1 MMEAQPA
8 PQSRARHYRRASC
21 KLALVLLAAFPS
33 LGCHPLSPKRIDI
46 TRQYVAPELIQA
58 NGVPMERGKPRPVI
72 DTIGWVIGIPSKLL
86 FWNRKIENHNI
97 SAETEYVL
105 AGYLEANNLQHVK
118 VRLNQ
123 YRPFDD
129 FRRLTKNRS
138 VAWPWR
144 YTFGTFSV
152 LGEAIVPGRLFG
164 GDHFNPFTNTVHLY
178 SDVPAIALHEA
189 AHAKDFSRRRYQ
201 GTYAALYAL
210 PVVPLYHESIATS
223 DVMDYGEENVRDPEF
238 QRQAYNVLYPAYG
251 TYVGGAAGTIFPPIS
266 FPAYYGSVAVGHL
279 AGRLQSR
286 RIGDDWKGA
295 ASTNAV
301 EPIYRYQPEHP
312 MAIMEGEW
320 QGYVAYPGKEA
331 PSYEAPGYETD
342 RAPAMEMD
350 RTISGD
356 ELPWNPLPQE
366 AESF

>member
-1 MMEAQPA
+1 METQAA
-8 PQSRARHYRRASC
+8 AHSRSRSNLRSSWL
-21 KLALVLLAAFPS
+21 LALALCATLPS

-46 TRQYVAPELIQA
+46 TRQYVAPELLQA
-58 NGVPMERGKPRPVI
+58 NTLPIERGKPRPVI
-72 DTIGWVIGIPSKLL
+72 DTVGWVFGIPSKLL
-86 FWNRKIENHNI
+86 LWNRRIENHSI
-97 SAETEYVL
+97 SAETEQVL
-105 AGYLEANNLQHVK
+105 AGYLEENHLQHVK

-189 AHAKDFSRRRYQ
+189 AHAKDFSRRRFQ

-210 PVVPLYHESIATS
+210 PVVPLYHESIATA
-223 DVMDYGEENVRDPEF
+223 DVMDYGETSLHDPEL

-266 FPAYYGSVAVGHL
+266 FPAYYGSVAAGHL
-279 AGRLQSR
+279 AGRLRSR
-286 RIGDDWKGA
+286 RIQRD
-295 ASTNAV
+295 
-301 EPIYRYQPEHP
+301 
-312 MAIMEGEW
+312 W
-320 QGYVAYPGKEA
+320 QGRHDEPQLEVERSTSGNNDGTVPEMV
-331 PSYEAPGYETD
+331 
-342 RAPAMEMD
+342 PA
-350 RTISGD
+350 GF
-356 ELPWNPLPQE
+356 PPQIDPRK
-366 AESF
+366 

>member
-1 MMEAQPA
+1 METQAA
-8 PQSRARHYRRASC
+8 AHSRSRSNLRSIWL
-21 KLALVLLAAFPS
+21 LALVLFATLPT

-46 TRQYVAPELIQA
+46 TRQYVAPELLQA
-58 NGVPMERGKPRPVI
+58 NALPIERGKPRPVI

-86 FWNRKIENHNI
+86 FWNRKIENHAI
-97 SAETEYVL
+97 SAETEQVL
-105 AGYLEANNLQHVK
+105 AGYLEENHLQHVK

-129 FRRLTKNRS
+129 FRRLSKNRS

-189 AHAKDFSRRRYQ
+189 AHAKDFSRRCFQ

-223 DVMDYGEENVRDPEF
+223 DVMDYGETSLHDPEL

-266 FPAYYGSVAVGHL
+266 FPAYYGSVAAGHL

-286 RIGDDWKGA
+286 RIGNDWEGRHDEPQLEVEQSTLGNEDGNISDD
-295 ASTNAV
+295 
-301 EPIYRYQPEHP
+301 ERLEYQVRE
-312 MAIMEGEW
+312 
-320 QGYVAYPGKEA
+320 
-331 PSYEAPGYETD
+331 
-342 RAPAMEMD
+342 
-350 RTISGD
+350 
-356 ELPWNPLPQE
+356 
-366 AESF
+366 

>member
-1 MMEAQPA
+1 MLEVG
-8 PQSRARHYRRASC
+8 ASQTHTYHRSSWLLGVVLVAS
-21 KLALVLLAAFPS
+21 LAGV
-33 LGCHPLSPKRIDI
+33 GCHPLSAKRIDI
-46 TRQYVAPELIQA
+46 TKQYIAPELLQA
-58 NGVPMERGKPRPVI
+58 NTLPIERGKPRPVI
-72 DTIGWVIGIPSKLL
+72 DTVGWVVGIPSKLL
-86 FWNRKIENHNI
+86 FWNRRIENHRI
-97 SAETEYVL
+97 SAETEHVL
-105 AGYLEANNLQHVK
+105 ADYLEANQLQHVK

-123 YRPFDD
+123 YRPLDD

-144 YTFGTFSV
+144 YTLGTFSV

-189 AHAKDFSRRRYQ
+189 AHAKDFSRRRFP

-223 DVMDYGEENVRDPEF
+223 DVFAYGETDLHDPEF

-266 FPAYYGSVAVGHL
+266 FPAYYGSVVAGHL

-286 RIGDDWKGA
+286 RIGDDWGRQ
-295 ASTNAV
+295 TNQANGDV
-301 EPIYRYQPEHP
+301 EMSYRYQPEHP
-312 MAIMEGEW
+312 MAIMDGEW
-320 QGYVAYPGKEA
+320 KGYVASPRNEEFFDKAELA
-331 PSYEAPGYETD
+331 PNAGTGGSNPEYDSPKH
-342 RAPAMEMD
+342 
-350 RTISGD
+350 
-356 ELPWNPLPQE
+356 PLPIDS
-366 AESF
+366 ESF